1 VTYTSRTFRI
11 FVSSTFADFKEE
23 RNALQRGVFPK
34 LRKLCEEH
42 GCRFQAI
49 DLRWGVRE
57 EAALDQ
63 RTVPI
68 CIEELERCQHTQL
81 KPNFIVLLGQRYGW
95 RPLPY
100 EIDAEIFD
108 DIVKRVLESEKND
121 EEDEALLTRWYLRDD
136 NAVPPVYCLQP
147 RTGEFVAQERWEPVE
162 KQLLKIMQQAVQGMT
177 LNDAQY
183 FDFFGSAT
191 GQEIYYGALNVEPIE
206 EHAFAFF
213 RTIHNLPHD
222 ARRFVDLANGGSL
235 DSNAQTRLADLKERL
250 DTHLPPSNVFR
261 YKVEWQEGD
270 GNKGSPLPVDYQDQ
284 LCIDVYASLSSTIL
298 KEIGRIETV
307 DVLDQEVLDHRTFGE
322 GRAEHFTGREG
333 ILGEIAAYMRSD
345 DNQPL
350 VAYGASGSGKTA
362 LVAQA
367 ARVASEIN
375 PNAVVITRF
384 IGATSASSD
393 IRSLLESLCREISR
407 CYEIDESTVPTDYKD
422 LVKDFAERLGNGAEE
437 KPLIVFLDALD
448 QLSDADNAQRLD
460 WIPTT
465 LPPHAR
471 VVVSTLSSEHKAML
485 EQRRPPA
492 LTITLGKMLV
502 VEGRALLDKWLTEA
516 GRKLQPLQYQEVF
529 TAFGKNGLPLYL
541 KLAFEEARRW
551 KSYSP
556 VTSLS
561 ADVPG
566 IIGDLFDRLSGEHGK
581 ALVSLSLGYL
591 AAARHG
597 LTEDE
602 LLDVLSTNKD
612 VLADFE
618 THAHHKLPEQRLP
631 VVVWSRLFFDLEPYL
646 TERRA
651 DETSLIGFYHRALA
665 EAVTARYLTDM
676 SEERHAAL
684 ARYFGDR
691 HTHPLFK
698 DTARR
703 IPDHRVA
710 SELPYQQRKGTLWRG
725 LENTLTDL
733 HFVEAKCVAGMTYDL
748 ITDYVRAREVLP
760 GAREE
765 VYEEREREEAERRY
779 GEELIAYA
787 KACSDF
793 RRRERSLGKSVAAPP
808 EHILLLPIPPPS
820 IPSDRQDDQSGVA
833 GDPVLSPH
841 ARVRLYHQFLNSHS
855 HLFSK
860 FAAVYSFCI
869 QSAFNYADAGPV
881 AEQAQRIITT
891 ERDTEPLLLRIRRP
905 PFRSQE
911 SCLKTLEG
919 HSKEVYAVSITPDG
933 RRAVSG
939 GVDKT
944 VRVWN
949 LETGECES
957 VLEGHT
963 NVVYAVSITP
973 DGRRA
978 VSGGV
983 DKTVRVWN
991 LETGECE
998 RVLEEL
1004 LKGHSKEVYAVSIT
1018 PDGRKAVSGGVD
1030 KTVRVWN
1037 LETGECEVLEGHTS
1051 GIEAVSITSDG
1062 RRAVSGSY
1070 DDTVRVWDV
1079 ETRECEGVLGGH
1091 ISWNSA
1097 ISITMDGKRAVSGGS
1112 DNTVWVWDLEM
1123 GECERVL
1130 EGHTKDVRAISITP
1144 NGKRA
1149 VSGGSDTTVRVWDL
1163 ETGECEWVLEGHTEL
1178 ITEVITPHE
1187 SWDIGAPML
1196 GANNN
1201 VNAVSITP
1209 DGRRAVS
1216 GADDG
1221 TVRVWNLETRKCERV
1236 LKGHTSRISAV
1247 GITQD
1252 GRWAVSGSYDDT
1264 VRVWDLEAGECEGVQ
1279 KGLLKGHKAQIRPML
1294 LRLCRERVQKGL
1306 LKGHKGWINAVSIT
1320 PDGRKAVS
1328 GSNDNSVRV
1337 WDVERGKCER
1347 VLKGH
1352 NGFVEAVSITQDGRR
1367 AVSGSVDNTVRV
1379 WNLET
1384 GKCER
1389 VLEGHTR
1396 GVYAVS
1402 VTPDG
1407 RSAVSGNSYEIRVWN
1422 LETGKCERVLEGH
1435 TGAVSAVKIT
1445 PDGRRAVS
1453 GSQDDTIR
1461 VWNLETRKCERVLE
1475 GPSPVLVVSITPDG
1489 RRAVSG
1495 SVDNTVRVWNLE
1507 TGECERVLG
1516 RHTNWRSAIS
1526 ITSDG
1531 RRALLE
1537 SNDDAVRK
1545 WNLDTGK
1552 FERVLE
1558 GHTDII
1564 SAVCITPNGWRVVS
1578 GSVDKTVRVWDLETD
1593 SLRFM
1598 TWLDL
1603 PVKSLAFD
1611 GVYLAVGTNDGQAI
1625 FYKLVNFF
1633 D

>member
-1 VTYTSRTFRI
+1 MTYTSRTFRI

-949 LETGECES
+949 LETGECE
-957 VLEGHT
+957 
-963 NVVYAVSITP
+963 
-973 DGRRA
+973 
-978 VSGGV
+978 
-983 DKTVRVWN
+983 
-991 LETGECE
+991 
-998 RVLEEL
+998 
-1004 LKGHSKEVYAVSIT
+1004 
-1018 PDGRKAVSGGVD
+1018 
-1030 KTVRVWN
+1030 
-1037 LETGECEVLEGHTS
+1037 VLEGHTS